1 MLRDQHNRIANYL
14 RIGVT
19 DRCNLRCRYC
29 MPAEGIDFAH
39 RNDLLSYEEIIRLA
53 HIFSDLGVDKV
64 RLTGGEPFV
73 RKGIDQLL
81 KSLSEIFPK
90 VHITTNATLLEDQ
103 IDLLKDINIAGL
115 NISIDSLDRERF
127 FSITRR
133 DDFNIVMKNIHA
145 CLDAGTPTK
154 LNVVALKGVNDMEF
168 VDFVR
173 FGIENKVEVRFI
185 EAMPFNEADGNK
197 DVFIA
202 ASEIEARIRA
212 VFPQMLKVDKAYAS
226 SSDLYLID
234 HAKVGIIPAYSRSL
248 CGSCNRVRLTPKG
261 EFLTCLYAKS
271 GLNLLSLLRDQS
283 KSDAMIKQSILQS
296 VSGKLKSGF
305 EEEAQREERIFNSM
319 TTIGG

>member
-1 MLRDQHNRIANYL
+1 MLIDQHNRIANYL

-39 RNDLLSYEEIIRLA
+39 RNDLLSYEEIIRLS
-53 HIFSDLGVDKV
+53 HIFSALGVDKV

-73 RKGIDQLL
+73 RKGIDSLL
-81 KSLSEIFPK
+81 KSLADIFPK

-103 IDLLKDINIAGL
+103 IDLLKSIKLAGL

-127 FSITRR
+127 FGITRR
-133 DDFNIVMKNIHA
+133 DDFEIVMKNIHA
-145 CLDAGTPTK
+145 CLQAGIPTK
-154 LNVVALKGVNDMEF
+154 LNAVAMKGVNDMELI
-168 VDFVR
+168 DFVR
-173 FGIENKVEVRFI
+173 FGIEHQVEVRFI

-197 DVFIA
+197 DVFISA
-202 ASEIEARIRA
+202 MEMEARIKA
-212 VFPQMLKVDKAYAS
+212 VFPQMHKVHKGYAS
-226 SSDLYLID
+226 SSDLYMID
-234 HAKVGIIPAYSRSL
+234 DNKVGIIPAYSRSL

-271 GLNLLSLLRDQS
+271 GLNLLELIRDAS
-283 KSDAMIKQSILQS
+283 KSDEDIKDSILRS
-296 VSGKLKSGF
+296 ITGKLKSGF
-305 EEEAQREERIFNSM
+305 EEEARRSETVFNSM